1 MPPLTASF
9 SATYPT
15 SSLDFWPQPPPTTAP
30 GGPGAGESKPS
41 SQEQA
46 APPEQAA
53 GGGSSPGVPKGCSTW
68 PRHRQRTQSCSPPSH
83 FRRGHD
89 DKKKQHSAGTFTIS
103 IPRAA
108 PAAAPRPAAE
118 PWLLAYGQK
127 RFLERSSFIIHFPGA
142 VRRARSP
149 VKAFSAKM
157 QSC

>member
-68 PRHRQRTQSCSPPSH
+68 PRHQQHAQSCSPLSH
-83 FRRGHD
+83 FRRGHG
-89 DKKKQHSAGTFTIS
+89 DKKKKHRVQALSPS
-103 IPRAA
+103 PSPELPRQQPHARQLN
-108 PAAAPRPAAE
+108 PGS
-118 PWLLAYGQK
+118 LLT
-127 RFLERSSFIIHFPGA
+127 
-142 VRRARSP
+142 ARSDFSSAP
-149 VKAFSAKM
+149 VLLST
-157 QSC
+157 SPGLCGGHVPL